1 MCKTNRINCLAIA
14 DSLRIIMTGHRESIA
29 LMTKHR
35 NDFEAPKR
43 RGRPPTIGVSEVYGK
58 AENLRDNLAE
68 VWDRL
73 WPLLSNARSEG
84 EVTKAFQDGAR
95 PYDQNFVPSLSALTL
110 QVLQEPTLPKRR
122 EPLQRFLADSLAG
135 VGVVT
140 PRRSRDICAQERARR
155 KRAHHILR
163 YEFYV
168 VCSCGYKGHSK
179 NHACPKCGA
188 EILFPLG
195 LPV

>member
-1 MCKTNRINCLAIA
+1 
-14 DSLRIIMTGHRESIA
+14 MTRHRD
-29 LMTKHR
+29 
-35 NDFEAPKR
+35 DFTAPKQKSQRR
-43 RGRPPTIGVSEVYGK
+43 RGRPPKIGISEVYGR
-58 AENLRDNLAE
+58 AESFRDNLAQ

-84 EVTKAFQDGAR
+84 EVTTAFQDGAR
-95 PYDQNFVPSLSALTL
+95 PYDRDFVPGLSALTL
-110 QVLQEPTLPKRR
+110 RVLQEPTLPKRR

-140 PRRSRDICAQERARR
+140 PRRSRDICSRERAKRR
-155 KRAHHILR
+155 RAHHILR

-168 VCSCGYKGHSK
+168 VCSCGYNGHSK

-188 EILFPLG
+188 QIPFPLG
-195 LPV
+195 LMS

>member
-1 MCKTNRINCLAIA
+1 MQRS
-14 DSLRIIMTGHRESIA
+14 DSEDQR
-29 LMTKHR
+29 
-35 NDFEAPKR
+35 R
-43 RGRPPTIGVSEVYGK
+43 RGRPPTIAVSDVYGR
-58 AENLRDNLAE
+58 AETFRDNLAQ

-73 WPLLSNARSEG
+73 WPLLSSARTEG

-95 PYDQNFVPSLSALTL
+95 PYHENFVPGLSALTL

-140 PRRSRDICAQERARR
+140 PRRSRDICAQERA
-155 KRAHHILR
+155 KQKNAHYILR
-163 YEFYV
+163 VEFYV
-168 VCSCGYKGHSK
+168 ECSCGYKGHSK
-179 NHACPKCGA
+179 NHACPTCGA

-195 LPV
+195 LMS